1 MGRDMKAP
9 RESQLPAVRETRGAP
24 RQPARVP
31 EEIVYARRPGLG
43 ALPEGGGA
51 MLGFAGLQLVPIVVL
66 LWAIWWPAPRD
77 LGGRLFAIGCTA
89 VIVAL
94 ALGVLWFLIRR
105 RLHLV
110 RQLFLIP
117 FIRLT
122 VTDRRVLWT
131 LPWRAEPLMEIE
143 GARVRGGMLGETSGR
158 GWAPAAILLFP
169 DDPAGDEHGMIH
181 FDRLPDAAR
190 FVDALARL
198 A

>member
-9 RESQLPAVRETRGAP
+9 RDSRLPAVRDTHGEP
-24 RQPARVP
+24 RHAARVP
-31 EEIVYARRPGLG
+31 EEVVYARRPGLG

-51 MLGFAGLQLVPIVVL
+51 MLGFAGLQLVPIGVL

-77 LGGRLFAIGCTA
+77 ANGRLFAIGCTA
-89 VIVAL
+89 LILAL
-94 ALGVLWFLIRR
+94 ALAVLWMLVRR

-117 FIRLT
+117 FIQLT

-143 GARVRGGMLGETSGR
+143 GARVRGGMLGEASPR
-158 GWAPAAILLFP
+158 GWAPVAILLFP
-169 DDPAGDEHGMIH
+169 GDPAADEHGMIH
-181 FDRLPDAAR
+181 FDRLPDAAL
-190 FVDALARL
+190 FVDALARFE
-198 A
+198 